1 MAIDHINL
9 TGNSGVD
16 QWNIAKT
23 QSKDSRSSGSSGSR
37 SGVED
42 ALSIS
47 SQAMEIARL
56 ASQTEQMEDA
66 GADRIEQIRQ
76 AIAAGTYNV
85 SGEDIA
91 RKMIEAHK
99 K

>member
-23 QSKDSRSSGSSGSR
+23 QSKDSKSSGSSGSR
-37 SGVED
+37 NGVED

-66 GADRIEQIRQ
+66 GADRIEKVRQ